1 MAEKVK
7 VKVKVKKKAFTRIEN
22 KKVFSPSF
30 MGYDTTTGEKIATK
44 KEVPARLANMEAA
57 SAAKGT
63 REAPSNTEET
73 IKDVGTGAALGSL
86 GAHALMNKATSFKH
100 KAYVGLGA
108 GAVAGYLSRRKQKNE
123 YNKQQAA
130 REFLAGGQT
139 GRSDTYKKYLAEKY
153 DVKKADRIKKA

>member
-1 MAEKVK
+1 MSISKKEKQK
-7 VKVKVKKKAFTRIEN
+7 
-22 KKVFSPSF
+22 KKVFAKKENKALFTPSF
-30 MGYDTTTGEKIATK
+30 LGYDTNTGEKVAQK
-44 KEVPARLANMEAA
+44 REVSARLANMEAA

-86 GAHALMNKATSFKH
+86 GAHALMNKATSFKS

-108 GAVAGYLSRRKQKNE
+108 GALAGYLSRRKQKSE

-130 REFLAGGQT
+130 REFLAGG
-139 GRSDTYKKYLAEKY
+139 DTDRGKKYRKYLGSKY
-153 DVKKADRIKKA
+153 DVSSRTNIQKG